1 MEQNN
6 LRPLHAGKPEK
17 LISDALY
24 MLSACALHHVC
35 PGRAKIVVHQLE
47 LIAKSQNMDPLLRL
61 TCRQLLDSWE
71 NTVRRFAQQIEEER
85 AMGNLH

>member
-1 MEQNN
+1 MEHNT
-6 LRPLHAGKPEK
+6 LRALHAGKPEK
-17 LISDALY
+17 LISDALH

-47 LIAKSQNMDPLLRL
+47 QIADSQDMEPLLRL

-85 AMGNLH
+85 ALENLH